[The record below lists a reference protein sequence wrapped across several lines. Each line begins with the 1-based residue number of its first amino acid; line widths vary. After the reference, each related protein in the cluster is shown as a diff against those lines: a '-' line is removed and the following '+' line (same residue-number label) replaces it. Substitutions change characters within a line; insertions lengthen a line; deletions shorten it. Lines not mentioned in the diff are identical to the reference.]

1 MIKKIVL
8 FLGVVAIV
16 STYVFIYYGG
26 FTTGKSLD
34 VNEFKAYAKSV
45 DEISIP
51 QDNNIIAL
59 GEATHGNKEFQQLK
73 LEIFKKL
80 VEENHVRSFAL
91 EADCGGCEEVNQYI
105 QGGDGTTKEIVKKL
119 GFQIYQT
126 EEMVQLIEYM
136 RAYNQNADENNQLRF
151 YGFDMQRIA
160 YSVSALKRECINKDI
175 DTFSLDLLVRDG
187 SWNQDISDE
196 MKKDMLME
204 LKTTLE
210 MKESKD
216 EVIHCVDML
225 LQNLEVMH
233 RKETDGSLLRDQY
246 MAENV
251 AWILQQEQIRGN
263 HSIFIS
269 GHNEHVAKWG
279 SYDSMGKLLSNQYR
293 YYVIGTDFYKTRC
306 NLPAGNHKRT
316 IQTFYSHD
324 PLAKTAKLAGFKMC
338 WIDFSSLLEG
348 TEIKKCVD
356 EYTYMGTLGESYSIM
371 NRFLPPSYRMFQP
384 PTTLYDS
391 MIYVSSATPTKIIE

>member
-1 MIKKIVL
+1 MIVTI
-8 FLGVVAIV
+8 
-16 STYVFIYYGG
+16 YVFTYFGG

-51 QDNNIIAL
+51 QECNIIAL

-73 LEIFKKL
+73 LEVFKKL

-91 EADCGGCEEVNQYI
+91 EGDFGGCEEVNQYI
-105 QGGDGTTKEIVKKL
+105 QGGDGKTKEIVKKI

-136 RAYNQNADENNQLRF
+136 RAYNQNADENDQLRF

-175 DTFSLDLLVRDG
+175 DIFPLDLLVHDG
-187 SWNQDISDE
+187 SWNQDVSDE

-251 AWILQQEQIRGN
+251 AWILQQEQLRGN

-279 SYDSMGKLLSNQYR
+279 SYDSMGKLLSKQYQ
-293 YYVIGTDFYKTRC
+293 YYVIGTDFYQTRC
-306 NLPAGNHKRT
+306 NLPAENHKRT

-324 PLAKTAKLAGFKMC
+324 PLAKTAKLAGFDRC
-338 WIDFSSLLEG
+338 WLDFSSLLEG
-348 TEIKKCVD
+348 TEIKKCAD

-384 PTTLYDS
+384 PATLYDS
-391 MIYVSSATPTKIIE
+391 MIYVSSATPTNIIE